1 MADVLTA
8 VDVPLE
14 RAKAVLRAHDEP
26 LPWYVRVLTGALG
39 WAASGSFLAAVRWT
53 TSHEV
58 RFGVGIA
65 ALITALVLRR
75 RFTRGFFGHLALA
88 LTLFGEALTLE
99 AFHSFGLGRVPELT
113 FAIGVEVLLFCLYRD
128 PLVQFMSVF
137 AAWVFGFQLFEH
149 VEPLMTMDGPL
160 IAVMLISLAAFYRRS
175 SPFAYASAFATF
187 ALMLGTLQN
196 WNPLVLSP
204 YVRWLVA
211 AVLAVELVVLLRRWE
226 AVAFAAALGAV
237 TLGSPGVL
245 LAVAFLAIAFHR
257 RDTRLLGASVVFL
270 LIFASDFYYQLN
282 LSLLEKS
289 GVLAATGLLFLFAWK
304 LVAPS
309 EKKTEPTALE
319 RFMLPMS
326 VATALL
332 LVNVLIVQKER
343 VLAGGE
349 TVLLELRPADPRSLM
364 EGDYMALRYRVAD
377 RDSPRRNGRLVVRLD
392 DRRVASFVRFDDK
405 TPLRPGEKLLRYRE
419 REGRLRLGAE
429 AFYFQEGHAD
439 RFQRAA
445 YGELKVT
452 PGGDSVLVGLR
463 DKNLDPLGAP
473 EPIRFRH

>member
-1 MADVLTA
+1 MAEVLNA

-14 RAKAVLRAHDEP
+14 RATEALRTHDAP
-26 LPWYVRVLTGALG
+26 LPWYTRALTGALG
-39 WAASGSFLAAVRWT
+39 WAAAGSFLAAVHWT
-53 TSHEV
+53 TPKEV
-58 RFGVGIA
+58 RFGIGLA
-65 ALITALVLRR
+65 ALVVALALRH

-88 LTLFGEALTLE
+88 LVLFGEALTLH
-99 AFHSFGLGRVPELT
+99 AFSDFGVGRTSELS
-113 FAIGVEVLLFCLYRD
+113 FAIGVEVALFFLYRE
-128 PLVQFMSVF
+128 PLVQFVSVF
-137 AAWVFGFQLFEH
+137 AAWGFGFQLFEH
-149 VEPLMTMDGPL
+149 LEPLMTVDLPL
-160 IAVMLISLAAFYRRS
+160 LAVLLISLAAFYRRS
-175 SPFAYASAFATF
+175 SPFAYATAFATF

-196 WNPLVLSP
+196 WHPLLLSP
-204 YVRWLVA
+204 HARWLVA

-226 AVAFAAALGAV
+226 ALAFAAALGAV

-245 LAVAFLAIAFHR
+245 VAVAFLAVAYHR
-257 RDTRLLGASVVFL
+257 RDSRLLGASVVFL
-270 LIFASDFYYQLN
+270 LIFGANFYYQLQ

-289 GVLAATGLLFLFAWK
+289 GVLAATGLVFLLAWR
-304 LVAPS
+304 LVAPR
-309 EKKTEPTALE
+309 EKKVEPTALE

-349 TVLLELRPADPRSLM
+349 TVLLELRPVDPRSLM
-364 EGDYMALRYRVAD
+364 EGDYMALRYRIAD
-377 RDSPRRNGRLVVRLD
+377 TTSPRRSGRMVVRLD
-392 DRRVASFVRFDDK
+392 ERHVARFVRFDDK
-405 TPLRPGEKLLRYRE
+405 TPLQAGEKLLRYRE
-419 REGRLRLGAE
+419 REGRVKLGAE